1 MHEQSETIQL
11 PSGRWANVYGRG
23 TPQAGQR
30 LPGTADFA
38 TVQEATAAAGAR
50 SAVAGQL
57 LQQKGIAPAPP
68 SQVIRT
74 VNPDGTISFRRAEP
88 AAPQAK
94 PVPPAAPQKSREQ
107 IELELIEDMH
117 RRNQMLRGLAR

>member
-1 MHEQSETIQL
+1 VVTRDAVVRELLE
-11 PSGRWANVYGRG
+11 R
-23 TPQAGQR
+23 R
-30 LPGTADFA
+30 LGP
-38 TVQEATAAAGAR
+38 
-50 SAVAGQL
+50 QL
-57 LQQKGIAPAPP
+57 LAQAPP
-68 SQVIRT
+68 NVVRT

-88 AAPQAK
+88 AAPSQAK